1 MAFATIGTRGIQAQS
16 VDLSSKVTGTLPV
29 PNGGLGIASGTTGQF
44 LKFTGTET
52 LASAADN
59 AGGMTRVGGAS
70 ATGQNVGHLAL
81 DNIFTSTY
89 TNYLVVGY
97 VNLVSNSSQVWLRF
111 RTGGASGTT
120 QEGANYK
127 YIWTGANYGA
137 TTASIS
143 NNSGD
148 SKFRLSGG
156 TLSNDDYP
164 SCYFQMQIFN
174 AFNSGMRT
182 SIQGTFTEFDE
193 SAGLTS
199 YEGGGSYHGAESH
212 TGLYILGNNQN
223 LENYT
228 INIYGLKDS

>member
-1 MAFATIGTRGIQAQS
+1 MAF
-16 VDLSSKVTGTLPV
+16 SKIAAENLGGSTLPALAA
-29 PNGGLGIASGTTGQF
+29 GSLTGIASPGIV
-44 LKFTGTET
+44 
-52 LASAADN
+52 
-59 AGGMTRVGGAS
+59 RVGGAS

-97 VNLVSNSSQVWLRF
+97 VNLASGGSQVWLRF
-111 RTGGASGTT
+111 RTGGSSGST

-137 TTASIS
+137 TTASI
-143 NNSGD
+143 NDNSGD
-148 SKFRLSGG
+148 SKFKLSGG
-156 TLSNDDYP
+156 TISNDDYP

-174 AFNSGMRT
+174 AFNSGVRT

-193 SAGLTS
+193 SAVLSS